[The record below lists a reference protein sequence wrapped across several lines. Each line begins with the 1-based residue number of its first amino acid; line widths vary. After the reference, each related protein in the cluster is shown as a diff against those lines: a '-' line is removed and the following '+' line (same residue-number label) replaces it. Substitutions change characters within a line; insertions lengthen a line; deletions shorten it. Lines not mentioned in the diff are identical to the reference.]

1 MRSRLQLDVRNFSL
15 GRRHLV
21 NAYEAKAGIGVIAG
35 NTVWPMPERLRGFTT
50 KRYINPLY
58 LYLNRAYPQQIRD
71 KNARPIW
78 QPSYSCI
85 SRKLGACSA
94 ALLCMGMAVFYSNG
108 IIDDSWHRPSLV
120 CDSATQLS
128 PTLTVYRRQQLSS
141 ETLYG
146 DVRDAESLLRL
157 PKHVHG
163 VVVVVVSIV
172 VVVVVFVV
180 VRRTCLCRSQLR
192 QVNNLLIF

>member
-1 MRSRLQLDVRNFSL
+1 MLGLFGSRRTAVF
-15 GRRHLV
+15 LV
-21 NAYEAKAGIGVIAG
+21 S
-35 NTVWPMPERLRGFTT
+35 W
-50 KRYINPLY
+50 
-58 LYLNRAYPQQIRD
+58 
-71 KNARPIW
+71 AR
-78 QPSYSCI
+78 
-85 SRKLGACSA
+85 
-94 ALLCMGMAVFYSNG
+94 ALLHYWAWVWRYCNG

-192 QVNNLLIF
+192 QVNNLLIFLDSNKQRFTIIYIILLTDADYMARQIGTKVNLNWTFQVCRTWTDFTV